1 VTITTTFY
9 YFPNDLFRQRGVWI
23 TIKDLELIAQKYG
36 TKITACADK
45 LGAIGPISYFLLK
58 GLQIDILKITVE
70 GNDEESI
77 KASIREIYSK
87 YGPYEVFRGKESALA
102 KRVLSE
108 LK

>member
-1 VTITTTFY
+1 MVVTTTFY
-9 YFPNDLFRQRGVWI
+9 YFPNDLFKQRGIRI
-23 TIKDLELIAQKYG
+23 TIKDLELIAKKYG
-36 TKITACADK
+36 TKITTQAEK

-70 GNDEESI
+70 GNDEASV
-77 KASIREIYSK
+77 KASIQEIYSK

-102 KRVLSE
+102 RSLLSE